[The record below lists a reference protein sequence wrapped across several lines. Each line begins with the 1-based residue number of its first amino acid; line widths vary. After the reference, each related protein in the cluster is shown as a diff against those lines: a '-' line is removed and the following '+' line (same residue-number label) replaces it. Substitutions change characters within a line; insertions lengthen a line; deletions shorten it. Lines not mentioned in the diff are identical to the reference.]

1 MSGLKAG
8 WAAVLALA
16 VASAPGCVAA
26 AAAGAGAGA
35 GIYLTSQGASGVM
48 NTSASAAASRVPGVL
63 QELGITVTGHSV
75 QNSGAEHEWVGNRGE
90 DEVHVKVKAQGNGTT
105 EVSASARKNMAE
117 WDKDFAR
124 TIVARI
130 TGGT

>member
-1 MSGLKAG
+1 MSWLKVG
-8 WAAVLALA
+8 GAAVLALGIA
-16 VASAPGCVAA
+16 AAPGCVAA

-48 NTSASAAASRVPGVL
+48 NTSAAAAAERVPGVL
-63 QELGITVTGHSV
+63 RELGVTVTGHSV
-75 QNSGAEHEWVGNRGE
+75 QNSGAEHEWRGTRGE
-90 DEVHVKVKAQGNGTT
+90 DEVKVKVKAQGSGTT
-105 EVSASARKNMAE
+105 EVSASARRNMAE

-130 TGGT
+130 TSGT